1 MYICLRRINH
11 QENNSTLKRNTSI
24 LAIIFFCYLTL
35 GAQSKQDYVWI
46 FSNDSEATEGNEA
59 YGFDFNETDSLESLQ
74 GLVPIEISGLNASIC
89 DKDGN
94 LLMYSNGCTVVD
106 KNHQIMPNGR
116 HLNNGDYFEMLG
128 DSCFNGYLGK
138 QDIMILPDPGYE
150 QGYYILHKA
159 LMPGTPDRFIENRFS
174 YVDLALNNGRGEILE
189 KNVVMDSTLRPMS
202 AYLTAI
208 NHTNGKDWWI
218 IQPLKQSNDYLI
230 LNLDE
235 GGFNTS
241 IQKIGPLFDQWAS
254 ASGKSVFSPDGSKY
268 AYFNPYDNLLLYDFD
283 RSSGKLS
290 NLKTL
295 KIKDTEEIYLSTIE
309 FSPNSQF
316 LYVGVL
322 DSLWQIDTWE
332 EDLEDG
338 LELID
343 VWDGTMD
350 PFATTFTVMALAPNC
365 KIYMASGSSTNTYHV
380 INKPNE
386 KGKACDF
393 VQRGIQLPYTSSL
406 GNMPNFPRFRV
417 DEEDK
422 CDPTI
427 TSVFGKDVFYRRDLK
442 AYPNPMHDF
451 LTVEIPENRSGRLFL
466 FDLNGQLVWQGVGQR
481 SETKQIDFSFLEAG
495 VYSLEFIPD
504 KNPGSLL
511 WTKQIVKQ

>member
-1 MYICLRRINH
+1 M
-11 QENNSTLKRNTSI
+11 KRTSI
-24 LAIIFFCYLTL
+24 LILVFICQTL
-35 GAQSKQDYVWI
+35 CAQSKGDYYWI
-46 FSNDSEATEGNEA
+46 FSNNSTSDPGFEA
-59 YGFDFNETDSLESLQ
+59 YFFDFNSSDT
-74 GLVPIEISGLNASIC
+74 LVPLTSIVPIKTRGLNASIC
-89 DKDGN
+89 DANGN

-150 QGYYILHKA
+150 QGYYILHKPI
-159 LMPGTPDRFIENRFS
+159 MPPENPMYRELRYS
-174 YVDLALNNGRGEILE
+174 YVDIALNNDRGEVLE
-189 KNVVMDSTLRPMS
+189 KNIVISDSLKLMS
-202 AYLTAI
+202 RYLTAI
-208 NHTNGKDWWI
+208 NHSNGVDFWILQPIDQGNQYLTLLLTENGFESKI
-218 IQPLKQSNDYLI
+218 IQ
-230 LNLDE
+230 E
-235 GGFNTS
+235 V
-241 IQKIGPLFDQWAS
+241 GPNFHWN
-254 ASGKSVFSPDGSKY
+254 ASGSGTSVFSPDGKLY
-268 AYFNPYDNLLLYDFD
+268 AFYNKDDNLFLYDFD
-283 RSSGKLS
+283 RNTGVLS
-290 NLKTL
+290 NLRQLVLKTN
-295 KIKDTEEIYLSTIE
+295 TPNAGYFSSVE
-309 FSPNSQF
+309 FSPNSRF
-316 LYVGVL
+316 AYVAVL
-322 DSLWQIDTWE
+322 DSLWQVDTWE
-332 EDLEDG
+332 ADLKDG

-365 KIYMASGSSTNTYHV
+365 KIYMASGSGTNTYHV